1 MAMIKV
7 TRGGCGI
14 VYTDAA
20 GNPRH
25 VCKTA
30 ADKPFECD
38 DAQARRLVSLG
49 VAEYIGTADEVPD
62 AAPEEPA
69 PAPDAPEAPEAPAE
83 ESEPET
89 PAAPGYTAE
98 QLEGMDY
105 NALKALAAERGVKPA
120 GQKKT
125 DYIAALMAADV
136 EVEDDG
142 DDMPELTAAD
152 PE

>member
-1 MAMIKV
+1 MAMIKI
-7 TRGGCGI
+7 TRGGCG
-14 VYTDAA
+14 VQYTDAR
-20 GNPRH
+20 GHVRH
-25 VCKTA
+25 VCKTP

-49 VAEYIGTADEVPD
+49 VAEYIGAAEVVPDEV
-62 AAPEEPA
+62 PEEPA
-69 PAPDAPEAPEAPAE
+69 PASDAPEAPAE
-83 ESEPET
+83 ESEEPET

-136 EVEDDG
+136 EADDG
-142 DDMPELTAAD
+142 DEMPELTAAD